1 MLVMRAWGSKPQA
14 VPPAPTA
21 ARNADLSSL
30 PEVTEM
36 LTAFQA
42 FEEDAATAHMAP
54 LGRGG
59 LWWVMVGCSPHQDP
73 DVYVN
78 SVAIQEALQQRKMA
92 RLGTKKEV
100 VSFGHYHASDL

>member
-42 FEEDAATAHMAP
+42 FEEDAATAPHGP
-54 LGRGG
+54 TWQR
-59 LWWVMVGCSPHQDP
+59 WVMVGYGGLLAPPGSRRLCELCRDPRSPAAEENGQAGDEERGG
-73 DVYVN
+73 
-78 SVAIQEALQQRKMA
+78 QFWAL
-92 RLGTKKEV
+92 
-100 VSFGHYHASDL
+100 SC